1 MIAGLPRRKAP
12 HVARRYTVVLFS
24 PSRLQYSSL
33 SKLVVSSRLVSL
45 YSFTVLN
52 TNPLCSLN
60 LSIEGELVA
69 SFPPS
74 HDHVVRDRTNSR

>member
-45 YSFTVLN
+45 YSFTVLDRK
-52 TNPLCSLN
+52 S
-60 LSIEGELVA
+60 
-69 SFPPS
+69 
-74 HDHVVRDRTNSR
+74 VV